1 MTPWHL
7 WIIFTTKKSH
17 VKKAGTFIKHIKN
30 ENKREIK
37 ISFNKQMKFINKNN
51 KFCSAQGVPI
61 RVYQSVQE
69 LITNEQESSTTTN
82 EN

>member
-1 MTPWHL
+1 
-7 WIIFTTKKSH
+7 
-17 VKKAGTFIKHIKN
+17 
-30 ENKREIK
+30 
-37 ISFNKQMKFINKNN
+37 MKFINKNN

-69 LITNEQESSTTTN
+69 LITNEQEGSTTTN